1 MESELGN
8 IDDRGL
14 RLVSCVFGLG
24 RLGEEAPE
32 SVDVDG
38 RAEVSVEVPSEDSDA
53 LLSEVARMVLEDVG
67 SLMSQTSGLSS
78 SGGMLPVFPDSTVS
92 V

>member
-1 MESELGN
+1 MESELGDV
-8 IDDRGL
+8 DDGSL
-14 RLVSCVFGLG
+14 RLVLCVLGLG
-24 RLGEEAPE
+24 GLGEEAPE
-32 SVDVDG
+32 AVDVDG

-67 SLMSQTSGLSS
+67 SLMGQTSGLSS
-78 SGGMLPVFPDSTVS
+78 TGWMLPVFSDSTVS